1 MLRLRRLPPGLQ
13 LQALIQPPSRSP
25 RARGR
30 TLSSAPRD
38 RRSKASLL
46 AQISFGRCCSSGR
59 HCPLAPLTRS
69 CFGSPRPGR
78 SLLLPTVPAA
88 SASRR
93 IGSSSMAAAQRGA
106 RTPEVNGEQPSPSRT
121 RDAGKSWRFAAASSA
136 ALAFPSRSRSDLQ
149 YGQLRRRLAD
159 RPSVFSGVAVA
170 MCPAQFHELL
180 SQWRRPALPRPREHS
195 SGDIGD
201 YWPAATSSPST
212 QRQYGKDLLEPI
224 SATAGRWRCHRRPQ
238 FPRSTERGWRGSGR
252 NGPCPQRAGL
262 RARH

>member
-46 AQISFGRCCSSGR
+46 AQISFGRCCSSGH

-106 RTPEVNGEQPSPSRT
+106 RTPEVNGEQRSPSRT

-149 YGQLRRRLAD
+149 YGQVRRRLSD

-170 MCPAQFHELL
+170 AEVD
-180 SQWRRPALPRPREHS
+180 PR
-195 SGDIGD
+195 
-201 YWPAATSSPST
+201 
-212 QRQYGKDLLEPI
+212 
-224 SATAGRWRCHRRPQ
+224 SATGHVSGSIPRIVESVEARLWLRDLETHVDGGPVVDRHCGAVMTRFLLLRR
-238 FPRSTERGWRGSGR
+238 
-252 NGPCPQRAGL
+252 
-262 RARH
+262 